1 MQMTKFEYL
10 MELIANNVE
19 TYNRNSRYKD
29 KFSLTFAN
37 GDNIKIYVPNSS
49 VPHLLGINTNYLM
62 SSGLYREKSSYELL
76 NKMCE
81 DRYRLYRYI
90 NDNIIDEKQ
99 LFSEH
104 IEKKNSAF
112 VQNLKINIFNMIFA
126 CPYDSSRSYTTGKET
141 YKFDYI
147 LVNKPAY
154 EEKGIF
160 MLGLAANIDKVNKS
174 KIYVPMSN
182 QYFESIEEAE
192 ERFGLIFN
200 NQKLTIPTMLTSTS
214 TNNTSKFFLHGD
226 QKLAKARETQ
236 QIADKC
242 FATLDVSEDYRWL
255 LKKYYD
261 SMNSGGYVQK
271 DYATIITDCI
281 TTGKIITPQMFDLQ
295 SFAGVNEFL
304 LGIINAHNDFISH
317 DSTVAI
323 NDPSVPTYTDLKKE
337 VEELKTAKEALISA
351 NEELVSTNE
360 TLVQENKDL
369 EEKASDNEA
378 IINEAIKV
386 LTGTNKALTG
396 TNKVL
401 TKTK

>member
-49 VPHLLGINTNYLM
+49 VPHLLGVNTNYLM

-271 DYATIITDCI
+271 DYATIITNCI

-337 VEELKTAKEALISA
+337 VEELTTTRDALISA
-351 NEELVSTNE
+351 NKELVSTNDI
-360 TLVQENKDL
+360 LAKENKDL

-378 IINEAIKV
+378 IINDAI
-386 LTGTNKALTG
+386 
-396 TNKVL
+396 KVL

>member
-160 MLGLAANIDKVNKS
+160 MLGLAANIDKFDKS

-271 DYATIITDCI
+271 DYATIITNCI
-281 TTGKIITPQMFDLQ
+281 TAGKIITPQMFDLQ

-323 NDPSVPTYTDLKKE
+323 NDPTVPTYTDLKKK
-337 VEELKTAKEALISA
+337 VEELTTTRDALISA
-351 NEELVSTNE
+351 NKELVSTNDI
-360 TLVQENKDL
+360 LAKENEGLKK
-369 EEKASDNEA
+369 EVSNNEA
-378 IINEAIKV
+378 TINDAI
-386 LTGTNKALTG
+386 
-396 TNKVL
+396 KVL

>member
-62 SSGLYREKSSYELL
+62 SSGLYREKNSYELL

-160 MLGLAANIDKVNKS
+160 MLGLAANIDKFDKS

-271 DYATIITDCI
+271 DYATIITNCI

-337 VEELKTAKEALISA
+337 VEELTTTRDALISA
-351 NEELVSTNE
+351 NKELVSTNDI
-360 TLVQENKDL
+360 LAKENEGLKK
-369 EEKASDNEA
+369 EVSNNEA
-378 IINEAIKV
+378 TINDAI
-386 LTGTNKALTG
+386 
-396 TNKVL
+396 KVL

>member
-112 VQNLKINIFNMIFA
+112 MQNLKINIFNMIFA

-242 FATLDVSEDYRWL
+242 FATLDVSEDYKWI

-323 NDPSVPTYTDLKKE
+323 NDPSVPTYTSLKKE
-337 VEELKTAKEALISA
+337 VEELKTAKETLISA

-369 EEKASDNEA
+369 EEKTSDNEA

-386 LTGTNKALTG
+386 LT
-396 TNKVL
+396 
-401 TKTK
+401 KTK

>member
-160 MLGLAANIDKVNKS
+160 MLGLAANIDKFDKS

-271 DYATIITDCI
+271 DYATIITNCI

-323 NDPSVPTYTDLKKE
+323 NDPNVPTYTDLKKE
-337 VEELKTAKEALISA
+337 VEELTTTRDALISA
-351 NEELVSTNE
+351 NKELVSTNDI
-360 TLVQENKDL
+360 LAKENEGLKK
-369 EEKASDNEA
+369 EVSNNEA
-378 IINEAIKV
+378 TINDAI
-386 LTGTNKALTG
+386 
-396 TNKVL
+396 KVL

>member
-160 MLGLAANIDKVNKS
+160 MLGLAANIDKFDKS

-271 DYATIITDCI
+271 DYATIITNCI

-337 VEELKTAKEALISA
+337 VEELTTTRDALISA
-351 NEELVSTNE
+351 NKELVSTNDI
-360 TLVQENKDL
+360 LVKENEGLKK
-369 EEKASDNEA
+369 EVSNNEA
-378 IINEAIKV
+378 TINDAI
-386 LTGTNKALTG
+386 
-396 TNKVL
+396 KVL

>member
-49 VPHLLGINTNYLM
+49 VPHLLGVNTNYLM

-271 DYATIITDCI
+271 DYATIITNCI

-337 VEELKTAKEALISA
+337 VEELTTTRDALIST
-351 NEELVSTNE
+351 NKELVSTNDI
-360 TLVQENKDL
+360 LAKENKDL

-386 LTGTNKALTG
+386 LT
-396 TNKVL
+396 
-401 TKTK
+401 KTK

>member
-351 NEELVSTNE
+351 NEELVSTNGSLAE
-360 TLVQENKDL
+360 ENEGLK
-369 EEKASDNEA
+369 KVVSNNEA
-378 IINEAIKV
+378 AINEAIKV
-386 LTGTNKALTG
+386 LT
-396 TNKVL
+396 
-401 TKTK
+401 KTK

>member
-49 VPHLLGINTNYLM
+49 VPHLLGVNTNYLM

-112 VQNLKINIFNMIFA
+112 IQNLKINIFNMIFA

-255 LKKYYD
+255 LEKYYD

-271 DYATIITDCI
+271 DYATIITNCI

-337 VEELKTAKEALISA
+337 VEELTTTRDALISA
-351 NEELVSTNE
+351 NKELVSTNDI
-360 TLVQENKDL
+360 LAKENEGLKK
-369 EEKASDNEA
+369 EVSNNEA
-378 IINEAIKV
+378 TINDAI
-386 LTGTNKALTG
+386 
-396 TNKVL
+396 KVL

>member
-49 VPHLLGINTNYLM
+49 VPHLLGVNTNYLM

-271 DYATIITDCI
+271 DYATIITNCI

-337 VEELKTAKEALISA
+337 VEELTTTRDALISA
-351 NEELVSTNE
+351 NKELVSTNDI
-360 TLVQENKDL
+360 LAKENKDL

-386 LTGTNKALTG
+386 LT
-396 TNKVL
+396 
-401 TKTK
+401 KTK

>member
-49 VPHLLGINTNYLM
+49 VPHLLGVNTNYLM

-112 VQNLKINIFNMIFA
+112 IQNLKINIFNMIFA

-214 TNNTSKFFLHGD
+214 TNNTSKFFLHED

-271 DYATIITDCI
+271 DYATIITNCI

-337 VEELKTAKEALISA
+337 VEELTTTRDALISA
-351 NEELVSTNE
+351 NKELVSTNDI
-360 TLVQENKDL
+360 LAKENEGLKK
-369 EEKASDNEA
+369 EVSNNEA
-378 IINEAIKV
+378 TINDAI
-386 LTGTNKALTG
+386 
-396 TNKVL
+396 KVL

>member
-112 VQNLKINIFNMIFA
+112 MQNLKINIFNMIFA

-386 LTGTNKALTG
+386 LT
-396 TNKVL
+396 
-401 TKTK
+401 KTK

>member
-49 VPHLLGINTNYLM
+49 VPNLLGINTNYLM

-271 DYATIITDCI
+271 DYATIITNCI

-337 VEELKTAKEALISA
+337 VEELTTTRDALISA
-351 NEELVSTNE
+351 NKELVSTNDI
-360 TLVQENKDL
+360 LAKENEGLKK
-369 EEKASDNEA
+369 EVSNNEA
-378 IINEAIKV
+378 TINDAI
-386 LTGTNKALTG
+386 
-396 TNKVL
+396 KVL

>member
-62 SSGLYREKSSYELL
+62 SSGLYREKNSYELL

-112 VQNLKINIFNMIFA
+112 IQNLKINIFNMIFA

-174 KIYVPMSN
+174 KRYVPMSN

-295 SFAGVNEFL
+295 SFAGVNEYL

-317 DSTVAI
+317 NSTVAI

-337 VEELKTAKEALISA
+337 VEELKTTKEALISA
-351 NEELVSTNE
+351 NEKLISANE
-360 TLVQENKDL
+360 TLIQENKDL
-369 EEKASDNEA
+369 EEKVSDNEVT
-378 IINEAIKV
+378 INEAIKV
-386 LTGTNKALTG
+386 LT
-396 TNKVL
+396 
-401 TKTK
+401 KTK

>member
-49 VPHLLGINTNYLM
+49 VPHLLGVNTNYLM

-271 DYATIITDCI
+271 DYATIITNCI

-337 VEELKTAKEALISA
+337 VEELTTTRDALISA
-351 NEELVSTNE
+351 NKELVSTNDI
-360 TLVQENKDL
+360 LAKENKDL
-369 EEKASDNEA
+369 EKKASDNEA

-386 LTGTNKALTG
+386 LT
-396 TNKVL
+396 
-401 TKTK
+401 KTK

>member
-160 MLGLAANIDKVNKS
+160 MLGLAANIDKFDKS

-271 DYATIITDCI
+271 DYATIITNCI

-323 NDPSVPTYTDLKKE
+323 NDPTVPTYTDLKKE
-337 VEELKTAKEALISA
+337 VEELTTTRDALISA
-351 NEELVSTNE
+351 NKELVSTNDI
-360 TLVQENKDL
+360 LVKENEGLKK
-369 EEKASDNEA
+369 EVSNNEA
-378 IINEAIKV
+378 TINDAI
-386 LTGTNKALTG
+386 
-396 TNKVL
+396 KVL

>member
-1 MQMTKFEYL
+1 MQTTKFEYL

-160 MLGLAANIDKVNKS
+160 MLGLAANIDKFDKS

-271 DYATIITDCI
+271 DYATIITNCI

-323 NDPSVPTYTDLKKE
+323 NDPTVPTYTDLKKE
-337 VEELKTAKEALISA
+337 VEELTTTRDALISA
-351 NEELVSTNE
+351 NKELVSTNDI
-360 TLVQENKDL
+360 LAKENEGLKK
-369 EEKASDNEA
+369 EVSNNEA
-378 IINEAIKV
+378 TINDAI
-386 LTGTNKALTG
+386 
-396 TNKVL
+396 KVL

>member
-160 MLGLAANIDKVNKS
+160 MLGLAANIDKFDKS

-271 DYATIITDCI
+271 DYATIITNCI

-323 NDPSVPTYTDLKKE
+323 NDPTVPTYTDLKKE
-337 VEELKTAKEALISA
+337 VEELTTARDALISA
-351 NEELVSTNE
+351 NKELVSTNDI
-360 TLVQENKDL
+360 LAKENEGLKK
-369 EEKASDNEA
+369 EVSNNEA
-378 IINEAIKV
+378 TINDAI
-386 LTGTNKALTG
+386 
-396 TNKVL
+396 KVL

>member
-49 VPHLLGINTNYLM
+49 VPHLLEVNTNYLM

-112 VQNLKINIFNMIFA
+112 IQNLKINIFNMIFA

-271 DYATIITDCI
+271 DYATIITNCI

-337 VEELKTAKEALISA
+337 VEELTTTRDALISA
-351 NEELVSTNE
+351 NKELVSTNDI
-360 TLVQENKDL
+360 LAKENEGLKK
-369 EEKASDNEA
+369 EVSNNEA
-378 IINEAIKV
+378 TINDAI
-386 LTGTNKALTG
+386 
-396 TNKVL
+396 KVL

>member
-49 VPHLLGINTNYLM
+49 VPHLLGVNTNYLM

-112 VQNLKINIFNMIFA
+112 IQNLKINIFNMIFA

-271 DYATIITDCI
+271 DYVTIITDCI

-337 VEELKTAKEALISA
+337 VEELTTTRDALISA
-351 NEELVSTNE
+351 NKELVSTNDI
-360 TLVQENKDL
+360 LAKENEGLKK
-369 EEKASDNEA
+369 EVSNNEA
-378 IINEAIKV
+378 TINDAI
-386 LTGTNKALTG
+386 
-396 TNKVL
+396 KVL

>member
-49 VPHLLGINTNYLM
+49 VPHLLGVNTNYLM

-242 FATLDVSEDYRWL
+242 FATLDVSEDYKWI

-271 DYATIITDCI
+271 DYATIITNCI

-337 VEELKTAKEALISA
+337 VEELTTTRDALISA
-351 NEELVSTNE
+351 NKELVSTNDI
-360 TLVQENKDL
+360 LAKENKDL

-386 LTGTNKALTG
+386 LT
-396 TNKVL
+396 
-401 TKTK
+401 KTK

>member
-160 MLGLAANIDKVNKS
+160 MLGLAANIDKFDKS

-214 TNNTSKFFLHGD
+214 TNNTSKFFLHGN

-271 DYATIITDCI
+271 DYATIITNCI

-323 NDPSVPTYTDLKKE
+323 NDPTVPTYTDLKKE
-337 VEELKTAKEALISA
+337 VEELTTTRDALISA
-351 NEELVSTNE
+351 NKELVSTNDI
-360 TLVQENKDL
+360 LAKENEGLKK
-369 EEKASDNEA
+369 EVSNNEA
-378 IINEAIKV
+378 TINDAI
-386 LTGTNKALTG
+386 
-396 TNKVL
+396 KVL

>member
-49 VPHLLGINTNYLM
+49 VPHLLGVNTNYLM

-226 QKLAKARETQ
+226 QKLAKAREAQ

-271 DYATIITDCI
+271 DYATIITNCI

-337 VEELKTAKEALISA
+337 VEELTTTRDALISA
-351 NEELVSTNE
+351 NKELVSTNDI
-360 TLVQENKDL
+360 LAKENEGLKK
-369 EEKASDNEA
+369 EVSNNEA
-378 IINEAIKV
+378 TINDAI
-386 LTGTNKALTG
+386 
-396 TNKVL
+396 KVL

>member
-49 VPHLLGINTNYLM
+49 VPHLLGVNTNYLM

-337 VEELKTAKEALISA
+337 VEELTTTRDTLISA
-351 NEELVSTNE
+351 NKELVSTNDI
-360 TLVQENKDL
+360 LAKENEGLKK
-369 EEKASDNEA
+369 EVSNNEA
-378 IINEAIKV
+378 TINEAIKV
-386 LTGTNKALTG
+386 LT
-396 TNKVL
+396 
-401 TKTK
+401 KTK

>member
-160 MLGLAANIDKVNKS
+160 MLGLAANIDKFDKS

-226 QKLAKARETQ
+226 QKLAKAREKQ

-271 DYATIITDCI
+271 DYATIITNCI

-323 NDPSVPTYTDLKKE
+323 NDPTVPTYTDLKKK
-337 VEELKTAKEALISA
+337 VEELTTTRDALISA
-351 NEELVSTNE
+351 NKELVSTNDI
-360 TLVQENKDL
+360 LAKENEGLKK
-369 EEKASDNEA
+369 EVSNNEA
-378 IINEAIKV
+378 TINDAI
-386 LTGTNKALTG
+386 
-396 TNKVL
+396 KVL

>member
-49 VPHLLGINTNYLM
+49 VPHLLGVNTNYLM

-271 DYATIITDCI
+271 EYATIITNCI

-337 VEELKTAKEALISA
+337 VEELTTTRDALISA
-351 NEELVSTNE
+351 NKELVSTNDI
-360 TLVQENKDL
+360 LAKENKDL

-386 LTGTNKALTG
+386 LT
-396 TNKVL
+396 
-401 TKTK
+401 KTK

>member
-337 VEELKTAKEALISA
+337 VEELKTTKEALISA
-351 NEELVSTNE
+351 NKELVSTNE

-386 LTGTNKALTG
+386 LT
-396 TNKVL
+396 
-401 TKTK
+401 KTK

>member
-160 MLGLAANIDKVNKS
+160 MLGLAANIDKFDKS

-271 DYATIITDCI
+271 DYATIITNCI

-337 VEELKTAKEALISA
+337 VEELTTTRDALISA
-351 NEELVSTNE
+351 NKELVSTNDI
-360 TLVQENKDL
+360 LAKENEGLKK
-369 EEKASDNEA
+369 EVSNNEA
-378 IINEAIKV
+378 TINEAIKV
-386 LTGTNKALTG
+386 LT
-396 TNKVL
+396 
-401 TKTK
+401 KTK

>member
-49 VPHLLGINTNYLM
+49 VPHLLGVNTNYLM

-112 VQNLKINIFNMIFA
+112 IQNLKINIFNMIFA

-261 SMNSGGYVQK
+261 SMNSGGYGQK

-337 VEELKTAKEALISA
+337 VEELTTTRDALISA
-351 NEELVSTNE
+351 NKELVSTNDI
-360 TLVQENKDL
+360 LAKENEGLKK
-369 EEKASDNEA
+369 EVSNNEA
-378 IINEAIKV
+378 TINDAI
-386 LTGTNKALTG
+386 
-396 TNKVL
+396 KVL

>member
-49 VPHLLGINTNYLM
+49 VPHLLGVNTNYLM

-271 DYATIITDCI
+271 RLCYYNY
-281 TTGKIITPQMFDLQ
+281 KLYY
-295 SFAGVNEFL
+295 NR
-304 LGIINAHNDFISH
+304 
-317 DSTVAI
+317 
-323 NDPSVPTYTDLKKE
+323 
-337 VEELKTAKEALISA
+337 
-351 NEELVSTNE
+351 
-360 TLVQENKDL
+360 
-369 EEKASDNEA
+369 
-378 IINEAIKV
+378 
-386 LTGTNKALTG
+386 
-396 TNKVL
+396 
-401 TKTK
+401 

>member
-112 VQNLKINIFNMIFA
+112 IQNLKINIFNMIFA

-160 MLGLAANIDKVNKS
+160 MLGLAANIDKFDKS

-271 DYATIITDCI
+271 DYATIITNCI

-323 NDPSVPTYTDLKKE
+323 NDPTVPTYTDLKKE
-337 VEELKTAKEALISA
+337 VEELTTTRDALISA
-351 NEELVSTNE
+351 NKELVSTNDI
-360 TLVQENKDL
+360 LAKENEGLKK
-369 EEKASDNEA
+369 EVSNNEA
-378 IINEAIKV
+378 TINDAI
-386 LTGTNKALTG
+386 
-396 TNKVL
+396 KVL

>member
-49 VPHLLGINTNYLM
+49 VPHLLGVNTNYLM

-112 VQNLKINIFNMIFA
+112 IQNLKINIFNMIFA

-271 DYATIITDCI
+271 DYATIITNCI

-337 VEELKTAKEALISA
+337 VEELTTTRDALISA
-351 NEELVSTNE
+351 NKELVSTNDI
-360 TLVQENKDL
+360 LAKENEGLKK
-369 EEKASDNEA
+369 EVSNNEA
-378 IINEAIKV
+378 TINDAI
-386 LTGTNKALTG
+386 
-396 TNKVL
+396 KVL

>member
-49 VPHLLGINTNYLM
+49 VPHLLGVNTNYLM

-160 MLGLAANIDKVNKS
+160 MLGLPANIDKVNKS

-271 DYATIITDCI
+271 DYATIITNCI

-337 VEELKTAKEALISA
+337 VEELTTTRDALISA
-351 NEELVSTNE
+351 NKELVSTNDI
-360 TLVQENKDL
+360 LAKENKDL

-386 LTGTNKALTG
+386 LT
-396 TNKVL
+396 
-401 TKTK
+401 KTK

>member
-49 VPHLLGINTNYLM
+49 VPHLLGVNTNYLM

-281 TTGKIITPQMFDLQ
+281 TTGKIITLQMFDLQ

-337 VEELKTAKEALISA
+337 VEELTTTRDALISA
-351 NEELVSTNE
+351 NKELVSTNDI
-360 TLVQENKDL
+360 LAKENEGLKK
-369 EEKASDNEA
+369 EVSNNEA
-378 IINEAIKV
+378 TINDAI
-386 LTGTNKALTG
+386 
-396 TNKVL
+396 KVL

>member
-49 VPHLLGINTNYLM
+49 VPHLLGVNTNYLM

-271 DYATIITDCI
+271 DYATIITNCI

-337 VEELKTAKEALISA
+337 VEELTTTRDALISA
-351 NEELVSTNE
+351 NKELVSTNDI
-360 TLVQENKDL
+360 LAKENEGLKK
-369 EEKASDNEA
+369 EVSNNEA

-386 LTGTNKALTG
+386 LT
-396 TNKVL
+396 
-401 TKTK
+401 KTK

>member
-126 CPYDSSRSYTTGKET
+126 CPYDSSRSYTAGKET

-160 MLGLAANIDKVNKS
+160 MLGLAANIDKFDKS

-271 DYATIITDCI
+271 DYATIITNCI

-304 LGIINAHNDFISH
+304 LGIINSGNTLDLSDNSKTLWLSRLEKLLHTRKTLCDITTGNTTGMECTHGQLCTGLTDGLGSNNT
-317 DSTVAI
+317 DSL
-323 NDPSVPTYTDLKKE
+323 TDLNGLTRSH
-337 VEELKTAKEALISA
+337 VSAVALSA
-351 NEELVSTNE
+351 DTIV
-360 TLVQENKDL
+360 
-369 EEKASDNEA
+369 
-378 IINEAIKV
+378 
-386 LTGTNKALTG
+386 ALTA
-396 TNKVL
+396 
-401 TKTK
+401 

>member
-49 VPHLLGINTNYLM
+49 VLHLLGVNTNYLM

-200 NQKLTIPTMLTSTS
+200 NQKLTVPTMLTSTS

-271 DYATIITDCI
+271 DYATIITNCI

-337 VEELKTAKEALISA
+337 VEELTTTRDALISA
-351 NEELVSTNE
+351 NKELVSTNDI
-360 TLVQENKDL
+360 LAKENKDL

-386 LTGTNKALTG
+386 LT
-396 TNKVL
+396 
-401 TKTK
+401 KTK

>member
-49 VPHLLGINTNYLM
+49 VPHLLGVNTNYLM

-112 VQNLKINIFNMIFA
+112 IQNLKINIFNMIFA

-271 DYATIITDCI
+271 DYATIITNCI

-337 VEELKTAKEALISA
+337 VEELTTTRDALISA
-351 NEELVSTNE
+351 NKELVSTNDI
-360 TLVQENKDL
+360 LAKENKDL

-386 LTGTNKALTG
+386 LT
-396 TNKVL
+396 
-401 TKTK
+401 KTK

>member
-49 VPHLLGINTNYLM
+49 VPHLLGVNTNYLM

-112 VQNLKINIFNMIFA
+112 IQNLKINIFNMIFA

-242 FATLDVSEDYRWL
+242 FATLDVLEDYRWL

-271 DYATIITDCI
+271 DYATIITNCI

-337 VEELKTAKEALISA
+337 VEELTTTRDALISA
-351 NEELVSTNE
+351 NKELVSTNDI
-360 TLVQENKDL
+360 LAKENEGLKK
-369 EEKASDNEA
+369 EVSNNEA
-378 IINEAIKV
+378 TINDAI
-386 LTGTNKALTG
+386 
-396 TNKVL
+396 KVL